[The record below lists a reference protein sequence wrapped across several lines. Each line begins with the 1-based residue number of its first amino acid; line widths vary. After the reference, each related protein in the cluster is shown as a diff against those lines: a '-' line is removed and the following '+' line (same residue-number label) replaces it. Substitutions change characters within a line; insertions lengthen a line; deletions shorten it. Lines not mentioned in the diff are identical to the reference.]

1 MSVTPLGDTHDVSTQ
16 LRLISGSTRYSART
30 RLDARTRRSGRDGI
44 AEARRRLAAIQPPEP
59 KKLPVAS

>member
-1 MSVTPLGDTHDVSTQ
+1 MTVTPLGDTHDVSTQ
-16 LRLISGSTRYSART
+16 LRLIGGGTGRT
-30 RLDARTRRSGRDGI
+30 RLDARTRRSGRNGI